1 MVFSRFDDDA
11 WLRVLQR
18 RLTTLAGFPL
28 RQAEPFAVL
37 RYGPGEQYLP
47 HRDYLNPA
55 VEAHEF
61 AAEAPGQRLRTV
73 FSYLNDVDAGGGTSF
88 PVFGIDIAPRRGRV
102 VLFDNVGP
110 DGRPDA
116 DTLHA
121 GLPVERGEK
130 WLGTLWLRERPLR
143 AF

>member
-1 MVFSRFDDDA
+1 
-11 WLRVLQR
+11 
-18 RLTTLAGFPL
+18 
-28 RQAEPFAVL
+28 
-37 RYGPGEQYLP
+37 
-47 HRDYLNPA
+47 
-55 VEAHEF
+55 
-61 AAEAPGQRLRTV
+61 
-73 FSYLNDVDAGGGTSF
+73 
-88 PVFGIDIAPRRGRV
+88 V